1 MHRSCNGTFG
11 GAKRPNFD
19 FLVILDVRNT
29 NIKLVCTERFFLNSK
44 KTSKTNKNKNQFFK
58 IISRFR
64 RDMIFLTPDSESAS
78 NSASYRTFRG
88 IKKLFLIILEGK
100 NRFRRKTGFC
110 CSLNKERYSAKT
122 DITIEFSILEST
134 YHESLVGFFFD
145 PE

>member
-1 MHRSCNGTFG
+1 MYQSCNRTFG

-44 KTSKTNKNKNQFFK
+44 KTSKTNKNKNRFFK

-78 NSASYRTFRG
+78 NSASYRTFRC

-110 CSLNKERYSAKT
+110 CSLENERCSAKT
-122 DITIEFSILEST
+122 DITTEFSIVEST
-134 YHESLVGFFFD
+134 HPKSLICFFF
-145 PE
+145 EI